1 MTKWFLPSANAICY
15 SVNEGDDLCDLSI
28 AVGRCYCLFIAD
40 DFASS
45 YGAPIRWRRVNFLVW
60 PFARVGPDNGR
71 RDAPSSEKK
80 REKKKPR
87 ILSSSSY
94 SSSSS
99 SSPLISSSLMSSC
112 ILFFLNT
119 VAMTSPRVETST
131 DAVRYNEVFIR
142 RLFFFVSVLL
152 LLLLL

>member
-1 MTKWFLPSANAICY
+1 MQFVIRLMKAMTCATSQSPLGVVIVYLLRMILLLPTAPRLD
-15 SVNEGDDLCDLSI
+15 GDGSTFWSDLSH
-28 AVGRCYCLFIAD
+28 VL
-40 DFASS
+40 
-45 YGAPIRWRRVNFLVW
+45 APITGAVMLRHQK
-60 PFARVGPDNGR
+60 
-71 RDAPSSEKK
+71 KK
-80 REKKKPR
+80 RKKKKPR

-152 LLLLL
+152 LLL

>member
-1 MTKWFLPSANAICY
+1 MQFVIRLMKAMTCATSQSPLGVVIVYLLRMILLLPTAPRLD
-15 SVNEGDDLCDLSI
+15 GDGSTFWSDLSH
-28 AVGRCYCLFIAD
+28 VL
-40 DFASS
+40 
-45 YGAPIRWRRVNFLVW
+45 APITGAVMLRHQK
-60 PFARVGPDNGR
+60 
-71 RDAPSSEKK
+71 KK
-80 REKKKPR
+80 RKKKKKPR
-87 ILSSSSY
+87 KLSSSSY

-152 LLLLL
+152 LLL